1 VHDVSEQ
8 PVHLRYGD
16 KDVEFPVVRGTEDE
30 LGIDISKLRAETGM
44 VTLDYGFMNTGSCES
59 AITFID
65 GELGI
70 LRYRGVPIEQ
80 LVEGHQPSFLE
91 TSYLLIYGDL
101 PNRDQLDDFRYG
113 IRKHTLLH
121 EDAKRF
127 FDAFPKDAHPM
138 GVLASVVSALSTFY
152 PDSTDPHD
160 PEQVQ
165 LSIMRLMAK
174 LPTIAA
180 YAYKRSIGQPLLY
193 PNNSLDLIENFL
205 TMMFAVP
212 SEPYEVSPIAVHA
225 MKQLLILHADHEQNC
240 STSTVRL
247 AGSSDANLFASVSA
261 GINAL
266 WGPLHGGANQA
277 VIEMLEGI
285 RADGGNVDKYV
296 AKAKDPDDP
305 FLLSGFGHRVYKNY
319 DPRARILQVTAEQ
332 IIDELGESD
341 ELLDLARKL
350 EEVALKDD
358 YFIERHLYPNVDFYS
373 GFIYRALG
381 FPTEMFTVL
390 FAMGRLPGWIAH
402 WKEMMES
409 SKTKIGRPRQ
419 IYIGPTERKY
429 VPIDARD

>member
-8 PVHLRYGD
+8 PVHLRVGD
-16 KDVEFPVVRGTEDE
+16 KDVELPVVRGTENE

-91 TSYLLIYGDL
+91 TAYLLIYGNL
-101 PNRDQLDDFRYG
+101 PNRDELDDFRYG

-225 MKQLLILHADHEQNC
+225 MKQLLILHADHAELLHLDCPTRRLERRQL
-240 STSTVRL
+240 VRL
-247 AGSSDANLFASVSA
+247 GV
-261 GINAL
+261 
-266 WGPLHGGANQA
+266 GGHQ
-277 VIEMLEGI
+277 
-285 RADGGNVDKYV
+285 R
-296 AKAKDPDDP
+296 
-305 FLLSGFGHRVYKNY
+305 
-319 DPRARILQVTAEQ
+319 
-332 IIDELGESD
+332 
-341 ELLDLARKL
+341 
-350 EEVALKDD
+350 
-358 YFIERHLYPNVDFYS
+358 
-373 GFIYRALG
+373 
-381 FPTEMFTVL
+381 
-390 FAMGRLPGWIAH
+390 AMGTTPRWRQPGRHRDAR
-402 WKEMMES
+402 S
-409 SKTKIGRPRQ
+409 RPRRRRQ
-419 IYIGPTERKY
+419 HREVRGQGEGPR
-429 VPIDARD
+429 